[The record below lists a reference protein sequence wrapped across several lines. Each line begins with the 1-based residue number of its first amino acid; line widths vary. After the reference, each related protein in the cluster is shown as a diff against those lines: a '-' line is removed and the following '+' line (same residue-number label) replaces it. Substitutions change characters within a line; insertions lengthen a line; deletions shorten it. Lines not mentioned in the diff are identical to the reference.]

1 MGGGAV
7 AGLGWA
13 SAVQIAEAIR
23 GRQVSAA
30 EVLAEQLERIA
41 RLDAE
46 LGAVITLDVR
56 GRAYKG

>member
-1 MGGGAV
+1 M
-7 AGLGWA
+7 AGFGWA

-41 RLDAE
+41 GLDAE
-46 LGAVITLDVR
+46 LGAVVALEAE
-56 GRAYKG
+56 GAGARAEGGG